1 MKEEK
6 QKDDKVN
13 KKKMKK
19 RGRKDEKVDKK
30 KEKKGDEMRK

>member
-6 QKDDKVN
+6 QKDEKVN